1 MAPVGRGYC
10 RLESLLDGTLTLYD
24 LAIANDHISVT
35 AENQRRM
42 TGKH

>member
-24 LAIANDHISVT
+24 LAIANDHIAVT
-35 AENQRRM
+35 AENHRRM
-42 TGKH
+42 AGK